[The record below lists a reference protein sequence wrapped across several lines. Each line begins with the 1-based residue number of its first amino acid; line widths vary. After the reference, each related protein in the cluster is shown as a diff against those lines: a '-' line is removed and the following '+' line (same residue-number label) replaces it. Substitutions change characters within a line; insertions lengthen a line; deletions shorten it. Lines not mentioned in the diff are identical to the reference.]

1 MSMSKSLTT
10 QSNMETTDLLIDN
23 TEARLNTH
31 EAVCEL
37 RYDSI
42 CARLKRIEQILVAS
56 AGFIVASLVAI
67 AFKLH

>member
-1 MSMSKSLTT
+1 MP
-10 QSNMETTDLLIDN
+10 SNAVNELLIDN

-31 EAVCEL
+31 EAVCEI

-42 CARLKRIEQILVAS
+42 CARLKRIETILVTS

-67 AFKLH
+67 AFKIN

>member
-1 MSMSKSLTT
+1 MPSSPDNTHF
-10 QSNMETTDLLIDN
+10 LIDE
-23 TEARLNTH
+23 TKAKLNTH

>member
-1 MSMSKSLTT
+1 MP
-10 QSNMETTDLLIDN
+10 SNPEMMEFMIDN

-31 EAVCEL
+31 EAVCEI

-42 CARLKRIEQILVAS
+42 CARLKRIETILITS

-67 AFKLH
+67 AFKLN

>member
-1 MSMSKSLTT
+1 
-10 QSNMETTDLLIDN
+10 MENQDLLIDN

-31 EAVCEL
+31 EAICEI

>member
-1 MSMSKSLTT
+1 MGDRL
-10 QSNMETTDLLIDN
+10 METIELMIDN

-37 RYDSI
+37 RYNSI
-42 CARLKRIEQILVAS
+42 CARLKRIEQIMVCS

-67 AFKLH
+67 AFKLN